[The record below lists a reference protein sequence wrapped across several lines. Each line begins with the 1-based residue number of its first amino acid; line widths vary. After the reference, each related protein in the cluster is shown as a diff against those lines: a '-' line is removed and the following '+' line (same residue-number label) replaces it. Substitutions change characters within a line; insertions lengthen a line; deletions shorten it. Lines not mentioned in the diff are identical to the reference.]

1 MTGTLSRKSLAEF
14 SEFVGAR
21 LGLSF
26 PAERWDDLAGKIGLA
41 ARGMGYR
48 DLEMFTRSVL
58 SGQVQ
63 PGSLEALASH
73 LTVGETFFYRDSK
86 SLEAL
91 QHHVFPD
98 ILRTGK
104 GDGQLRIWSAGCASG
119 EEPYTIAMIVN
130 DIPGFRDWK
139 VTIVGSDINQTFL
152 AKAEAG
158 VYSEW
163 SFRGVPDAVR
173 ARYFRKIGKTGFQI
187 LPEVRRMVDFEYLNL
202 VGDEYPTLF
211 SRTNAMDLIV
221 CRNVLMYFR
230 PDIIKQVVGK
240 LQRSLL
246 HGGWLV
252 VSPVESPLIKDA
264 ALSAVQFP
272 DAVLYCKRAPP
283 EHPDTRGAPAAEQS
297 LTERKSRT
305 ASRQA
310 SLQPPKVPT
319 RSRTM
324 STPRGVPGSAE
335 KRYAQA
341 LECFTAGQYDTCVS
355 FLADPASGLGEDTK
369 ALELLARA
377 HANAGRLADAETWCE
392 RAIRAD
398 KLNARLRYLLATVF
412 IEQGRLERAAAA
424 LHRAIY
430 IDPQFVVAHFALGQ
444 LMLRMGLLQKAR
456 SSLVNASTILKPF
469 RAEEQVPESDGLSAG
484 RLSEIVQSLL
494 RERVEA

>member
-1 MTGTLSRKSLAEF
+1 MTETLSRKSLEEL

-48 DLEMFTRSVL
+48 DLEMFARSVL
-58 SGQVQ
+58 SGRVQ
-63 PGSLEALASH
+63 PGDLESLASH
-73 LTVGETFFYRDSK
+73 LTVGETFFYRESK

-91 QHHVFPD
+91 QQHVFPA
-98 ILRTGK
+98 ILRAGK
-104 GDGQLRIWSAGCASG
+104 SGGHLRIWSAGCASG
-119 EEPYTIAMIVN
+119 EEPYTFAMMVN
-130 DIPGFRDWK
+130 DIHGFRDWK
-139 VTIVGSDINQTFL
+139 VTIVGSDVNQAFL

-173 ARYFRKIGKTGFQI
+173 ARYFRKVGTGFQI

-211 SRTNAMDLIV
+211 SRTNAMDLIL

-230 PDIIKQVVGK
+230 PDTIKQVIGK

-246 HGGWLV
+246 YGGWLV

-272 DAVLYCKRAPP
+272 EAVLYCKHPP
-283 EHPDTRGAPAAEQS
+283 LEQ
-297 LTERKSRT
+297 THAERKPRT
-305 ASRQA
+305 ASRQG
-310 SLQPPKVPT
+310 SRQSPKSPT
-319 RSRTM
+319 RSRAI
-324 STPRGVPGSAE
+324 STPRGASDSTS
-335 KRYAQA
+335 KTYARA
-341 LECFTAGQYDTCVS
+341 LELFTAAQYDACVS
-355 FLADPASGLGEDTK
+355 LLVDPASGLAEDAK
-369 ALELLARA
+369 AHELIARA

-392 RAIRAD
+392 RAIRAE
-398 KLNARLRYLLATVF
+398 KLNARLRYLLATVL

-444 LMLRMGLLQKAR
+444 LMLRMGFLQKAR
-456 SSLVNASTILKPF
+456 GSLVNASTLLAPF

-484 RLSEIVQSLL
+484 RLSEIVQSQL
-494 RERVEA
+494 RERDEA